1 MTELAIAG
9 LSYIFTRLAVCPK
22 FYKNSSWLA
31 VSSAAVAEKKSCN
44 INGEEILTS
53 EDEPKN
59 FDGEREGGLCSVQF

>member
-1 MTELAIAG
+1 MSFRAFG
-9 LSYIFTRLAVCPK
+9 FVQIFKTLAVCPK

-31 VSSAAVAEKKSCN
+31 VSSAAIPEKKSCN